1 MQRISLLVLMVFMM
15 VAGFVAFIALTDKP
29 AVNPFKKPEA
39 QTGEAASGGP
49 FTLINTEGK
58 TVNNTDFRGKYMLVY
73 FGYSSCPDIC
83 PADLLN
89 ISSVLKALGSDA
101 DKLSAIFITVDPER
115 DTKEQL
121 KTYMENFD
129 PHIIALT
136 GSNEAIAQAAKSYRV
151 FYQKVGEVEGMGY
164 MMDHTAITYLM
175 DKEGHYL
182 THFTNGTAS
191 EAVTAKI
198 RPYLQ

>member
-1 MQRISLLVLMVFMM
+1 MQRISLLLLMVFMM
-15 VAGFVAFIALTDKP
+15 IAGFVAFIAFTDKP
-29 AVNPFKKPEA
+29 VTNPFKKPKAEV
-39 QTGEAASGGP
+39 GEAAIGGP
-49 FTLINTEGK
+49 FTLINPEGK
-58 TVNNTDFRGKYMLVY
+58 TVKDEDFRGKYMLVY
-73 FGYSSCPDIC
+73 FGFTSCPDIC

-115 DTKEQL
+115 DTEEQL

-129 PHIIALT
+129 PRIIALT
-136 GSNEAIAQAAKSYRV
+136 GSEEAIAEAAKSYRV

-191 EAVTAKI
+191 GEITAKI